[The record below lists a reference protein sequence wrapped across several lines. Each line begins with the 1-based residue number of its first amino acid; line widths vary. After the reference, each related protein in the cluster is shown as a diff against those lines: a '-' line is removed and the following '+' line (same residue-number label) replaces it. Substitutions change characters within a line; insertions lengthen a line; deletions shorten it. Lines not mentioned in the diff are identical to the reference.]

1 MSDDGKQA
9 FSAARTVG
17 VAAILAVAF
26 LSQAVAQEKL
36 SVAPPSGATPL
47 AVTFRAY
54 DLKARNL
61 YAIDFGDGSPSQS
74 LTLNP
79 LPCAYGID
87 CSSLSQSANASHTY
101 SAAGTYT
108 ATLIH
113 NGLPLCVG
121 CQPPILGSVTI
132 TVTL

>member
-1 MSDDGKQA
+1 MSDSCRQA
-9 FSAARTVG
+9 LSAARTVG
-17 VAAILAVAF
+17 VAAILAVSF

>member
-1 MSDDGKQA
+1 MTASKA
-9 FSAARTVG
+9 FSAARSAG
-17 VAAILAVAF
+17 VAALFAVAF

-36 SVAPPSGATPL
+36 SAAPRSGAAPL
-47 AVTFRAY
+47 AVTFRAS
-54 DLKARNL
+54 DLKVHNL
-61 YAIDFGDGSPSQS
+61 YAMDFGDGSPPQS

-101 SAAGTYT
+101 SAAGAYT
-108 ATLIH
+108 ATLIQ

-132 TVTL
+132 TVTP